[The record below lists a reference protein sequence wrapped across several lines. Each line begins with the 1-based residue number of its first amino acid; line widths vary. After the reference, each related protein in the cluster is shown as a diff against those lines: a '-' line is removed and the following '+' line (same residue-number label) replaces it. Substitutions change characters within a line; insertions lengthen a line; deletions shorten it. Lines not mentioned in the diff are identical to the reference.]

1 MGLGAKNCEHRSP
14 IISSGAPDGRF
25 PTCKKA
31 VYQGDKL
38 GGPCGAMR
46 VGPYTFF
53 YTVLH
58 MWSIVVL
65 AALFRN
71 ELRDDNKNSGM
82 PFSSHLHFSY
92 ELSPL

>member
-1 MGLGAKNCEHRSP
+1 
-14 IISSGAPDGRF
+14 
-25 PTCKKA
+25 
-31 VYQGDKL
+31 
-38 GGPCGAMR
+38 MR

-58 MWSIVVL
+58 MWSVVVL

-71 ELRDDNKNSGM
+71 ELRDDNRNSGM

>member
-1 MGLGAKNCEHRSP
+1 MGLLMDDSLLARRRCTRVINW
-14 IISSGAPDGRF
+14 
-25 PTCKKA
+25 A
-31 VYQGDKL
+31 VHV
-38 GGPCGAMR
+38 GAMR

-92 ELSPL
+92 ELPPL